1 MGMQLRSN
9 TTIPS
14 GYQSTE
20 DQRPGHMRLSDLTST
35 LDNLQNMCS
44 GLKANTEFEK
54 GMQNLVSLLISQMKE
69 IKVEQINKHEEGLY
83 RHSQLTRTVD
93 DMTMSVVKS
102 EQYTRRD
109 VLTVV
114 GLPKSEGP
122 ESESELTNKVAT
134 ILSQSGE
141 EVKPTDLSACH
152 RNARNNRVIRGKTV
166 PPSVTV
172 KFDKISK
179 KDKVLRQYKNFD
191 SENRKPRDV
200 RVYQSL
206 SEHYTTVRKSIL
218 DFFNSD
224 KNSNKDYGPIFN
236 PGLKVKWV
244 TYQSPTAGFAIKLQT
259 GEYFK
264 GVHMWHEFVEN
275 LQKAVPSCRVV

>member
-1 MGMQLRSN
+1 MVMQTRSSS
-9 TTIPS
+9 TS
-14 GYQSTE
+14 GYQSLE
-20 DQRPGHMRLSDLTST
+20 DQRPGHMRLSDLTAT

-44 GLKANTEFEK
+44 ELKADTAFEK
-54 GMQNLVSLLISQMKE
+54 GMQKLVSLLISQMKE
-69 IKVEQINKHEEGLY
+69 IKVDQVNKHDEGLY

-93 DMTMSVVKS
+93 DMAMSVVKS

-114 GLPKSEGP
+114 GLPKSDGP
-122 ESESELTNKVAT
+122 ETETELTTKVVE

-152 RNARNNRVIRGKTV
+152 RNARNNRVIRGKTI

-172 KFDKISK
+172 KFDKINK

-191 SENRKPRDV
+191 SENRKARDV

-206 SEHYTTVRKSIL
+206 SEHYTSVRKSIL

-224 KNSNKDYGPIFN
+224 KNSKDYGRIYN

-275 LQKAVPSCRVV
+275 LLKVVPSCRAV

>member
-1 MGMQLRSN
+1 MVMQTRSSS
-9 TTIPS
+9 TS
-14 GYQSTE
+14 GYQSLE
-20 DQRPGHMRLSDLTST
+20 DQRPGHMRLSDLTAT

-44 GLKANTEFEK
+44 ELKVDTAFEK
-54 GMQNLVSLLISQMKE
+54 GMQKLVSLLISQMKE
-69 IKVEQINKHEEGLY
+69 IKVDQVNKHDEGLY

-93 DMTMSVVKS
+93 DMAMSVVKS

-114 GLPKSEGP
+114 GLPKSDGP
-122 ESESELTNKVAT
+122 ETETELTTKVVE

-152 RNARNNRVIRGKTV
+152 RNARNNRVIRGKTI

-172 KFDKISK
+172 KFDKINK

-191 SENRKPRDV
+191 SENRKARDV

-206 SEHYTTVRKSIL
+206 SEHYTSVRKSIL

-224 KNSNKDYGPIFN
+224 KNSKDYGRIYN

-275 LQKAVPSCRVV
+275 LLKVVPSCRAV

>member
-1 MGMQLRSN
+1 MVMQTRSSS
-9 TTIPS
+9 TS
-14 GYQSTE
+14 GYQSLE
-20 DQRPGHMRLSDLTST
+20 DQRPGHMRLSDLTAT

-44 GLKANTEFEK
+44 ELKADTAFEK
-54 GMQNLVSLLISQMKE
+54 GMQKLVSLLISQMKE
-69 IKVEQINKHEEGLY
+69 IKVDLVNKHDEGLY

-93 DMTMSVVKS
+93 DMAMSVVKS

-114 GLPKSEGP
+114 GLPKSDGP
-122 ESESELTNKVAT
+122 ETETELTTKVVE

-152 RNARNNRVIRGKTV
+152 RNARNNRVIRGKTI

-172 KFDKISK
+172 KFDKINK

-191 SENRKPRDV
+191 SENRKARDV

-206 SEHYTTVRKSIL
+206 SEHYTSVRKSIL

-224 KNSNKDYGPIFN
+224 KNSKDYGRIYN

-275 LQKAVPSCRVV
+275 LLKVVPSCRAV

>member
-1 MGMQLRSN
+1 MVMKLRSSN
-9 TTIPS
+9 TIPS
-14 GYQSTE
+14 GYQSPE
-20 DQRPGHMRLSDLTST
+20 DQRPGHLRLSDVTST
-35 LDNLQNMCS
+35 LDNLQKMCS
-44 GLKANTEFEK
+44 ELTANTDFEK
-54 GMQNLVSLLISQMKE
+54 GIQNLFSLLISQVKE
-69 IKVEQINKHEEGLY
+69 IKVDQINRHEEGLY
-83 RHSQLTRTVD
+83 RHCQLTRTVD
-93 DMTMSVVKS
+93 DMSMSVVKS

-114 GLPKSEGP
+114 GLSKPDGP
-122 ESESELTNKVAT
+122 ESETELTNKVAT

-152 RNARNNRVIRGKTV
+152 RNARNNRTIRGKIV

-191 SENRKPRDV
+191 SENRKTRDV

-206 SEHYTTVRKSIL
+206 SEHYASVRKDIL

-224 KNSNKDYGPIFN
+224 KNSDKDYGPIFN

-264 GVHMWHEFVEN
+264 GVHMWHQFVEN
-275 LQKAVPSCRVV
+275 LVKVVPSCRVN

>member
-1 MGMQLRSN
+1 MVMQTRSSS
-9 TTIPS
+9 TS
-14 GYQSTE
+14 GYQSLE
-20 DQRPGHMRLSDLTST
+20 DQRPGHMRLSDLTAT

-44 GLKANTEFEK
+44 ELKADTAFEK
-54 GMQNLVSLLISQMKE
+54 GMQKLVSLLISQMKE
-69 IKVEQINKHEEGLY
+69 IKVDQVNKHDEGLY

-93 DMTMSVVKS
+93 DMAMSVVKS

-114 GLPKSEGP
+114 GLPKSDGP
-122 ESESELTNKVAT
+122 ETETELTTKVVE

-152 RNARNNRVIRGKTV
+152 RNARNNRVIRGKTI

-172 KFDKISK
+172 KFDKINK

-191 SENRKPRDV
+191 SENRKARDV

-206 SEHYTTVRKSIL
+206 SEHYTSVRKSIL

-224 KNSNKDYGPIFN
+224 KNSKEYGRIYN

-275 LQKAVPSCRVV
+275 LLKVVPSCRAV